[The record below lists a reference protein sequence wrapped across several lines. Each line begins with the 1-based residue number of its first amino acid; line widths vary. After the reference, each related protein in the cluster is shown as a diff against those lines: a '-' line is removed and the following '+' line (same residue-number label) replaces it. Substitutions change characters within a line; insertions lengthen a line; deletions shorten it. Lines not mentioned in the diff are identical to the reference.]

1 MQNLEDEFVLMTD
14 NVKICYT
21 DQGPDTAPV
30 IIFIHGFPFNKTMWQ
45 AQTEALKQEYRII
58 TFDIRGHGHSEPGRK
73 RVTIELLANDLI
85 FIMDKLFIEKATLCG
100 LSMGG
105 YIALNTVTR
114 YPERV
119 AGLVLCDTN
128 CIEDTEETREKR
140 MKAIENIR
148 KHGREKYAEESIK
161 NLLSEKSFTTNH
173 EAVARVDGMIKN
185 THINTLI
192 HTLQALAQRTE
203 TCSKLAEVNVPALL
217 LVGEDDKVT
226 PPDAARAMKEKLK
239 DSRLQIIKDAGHVS
253 NLEQPDEF
261 NKHLKD
267 FLKSVYKFPGTST
280 GGGSSSIIS
289 QMRNR
294 LSMLL
299 SFRAL

>member
-1 MQNLEDEFVLMTD
+1 MQNLEDDFVLMAD
-14 NVKICYT
+14 NVKISYT

-30 IIFIHGFPFNKTMWQ
+30 VIFIHGFPFNKTMWQ
-45 AQTEALKQEYRII
+45 AQAEALKQDYRII
-58 TFDIRGHGHSEPGRK
+58 TFDIRGHGHSDPGRK

-85 FIMDKLFIEKATLCG
+85 FLMDKLFIEKATLCG

-105 YIALNTVTR
+105 YIALNTITR

-119 AGLVLCDTN
+119 EALVLCDTN
-128 CIEDTEETREKR
+128 CIADTEETREKR

-161 NLLSEKSFTTNH
+161 NLLAEKSFATQH
-173 EAVARVDGMIKN
+173 DSVARVDGMIKN

-203 TCSKLAEVNVPALL
+203 TCSKLAAVNVPALL

-226 PPDAARAMKEKLK
+226 PPDAARAMKDKLS
-239 DSRLQIIKDAGHVS
+239 DARLHIIKDAGHVS
-253 NLEQPDEF
+253 NLEQPEEF

-267 FLKSVYKFPGTST
+267 FLKSVYKSPGANT
-280 GGGSSSIIS
+280 GGNNSIIS